1 MCDPC
6 RLEIGEMATLT
17 ATASDPD
24 GDTLVYRWSA
34 PQGTFA
40 NLAAATTTW
49 TAPNAPGIVPVT
61 VTVDDGNGGMAS
73 AMVNLSVIAR
83 VVIEFDP
90 VYFDFDMSVIRPDAI
105 AALDFVVETMQADP
119 GVEISIEGHTDSV
132 GTLEYNLALG
142 ERRAT
147 AVLNYLVERGI
158 AAGRM
163 MTVSF
168 GEESPAAPNDTPENR
183 QLNRRAEIIIVMV

>member
-1 MCDPC
+1 M
-6 RLEIGEMATLT
+6 LEVGQMATLT

-49 TAPNAPGIVPVT
+49 TAPGAPGTVAVT

-73 AMVNLSVIAR
+73 AMVNMAVIAR
-83 VVIEFDP
+83 VVIEFDA
-90 VYFDFDMSVIRPDAI
+90 VYFDFDRSAIRPDAI

-119 GVEISIEGHTDSV
+119 DLEITIEGHTDSV

-142 ERRAT
+142 DRRAT
-147 AVLNYLVERGI
+147 AVLDYLVTRGI

-163 MTVSF
+163 STATF

-183 QLNRRAEIIIVMV
+183 QLNRRAEIVIVMQ